1 MPQLKRPLITR
12 DASAIDADTNT
23 NTDRDTDTQSQW
35 ATGDKN
41 ANRRPQQ
48 ST

>member
-12 DASAIDADTNT
+12 DALTIAA
-23 NTDRDTDTQSQW
+23 DTDTDT
-35 ATGDKN
+35 ATHRLCAIGGAN